1 MLVKTVMM
9 KSRVLTTVTSDTK
22 LGEALKIMND
32 NNMASM
38 PVVDG
43 STFKGSIEKSA
54 IYESYFENND
64 NADKD
69 KFLTD
74 NKVSDLIK
82 KDMPVIGEA
91 EEIENA
97 VALLEKMNV
106 SFVAVI
112 NKETNKFLGI
122 LTHKIVFKQFTELFG
137 LNQGHRISVIA
148 FDVPGQLSKLSN
160 IVTENGGNII
170 SLVVMNPESYIDNKE
185 IIVRLTTD
193 NINETVEAIKNAGF
207 KINMN

>member
-22 LGEALKIMND
+22 LGEALKIMHD

-38 PVVDG
+38 PVIDG

-54 IYESYFENND
+54 IYENYFESD
-64 NADKD
+64 NCDKE

-74 NKVSDLIK
+74 NKVSDSIK
-82 KDMPVIGEA
+82 TDMPVIGED

-170 SLVVMNPESYIDNKE
+170 SLVVMNPESYLDNKE

-193 NINETVEAIKNAGF
+193 NITETVEAIKSAGF
-207 KINMN
+207 KIND

>member
-9 KSRVLTTVTSDTK
+9 KSSVLTTVTSDTK
-22 LGEALKIMND
+22 LGEALKIMHD

-38 PVVDG
+38 PVIDG
-43 STFKGSIEKSA
+43 SEFKGAIEKSA
-54 IYESYFENND
+54 IYEKYFECD
-64 NADKD
+64 NCNKE
-69 KFLTD
+69 KFLAD
-74 NKVSDLIK
+74 NIVSDLIK
-82 KDMPVIGEA
+82 TEIPVIGA
-91 EEIENA
+91 YEEIENA

-137 LNQGHRISVIA
+137 LNQGHRVSVIA

-170 SLVVMNPESYIDNKE
+170 SLVVLNPESYLDNKE
-185 IIVRLTTD
+185 IIIRLNTD
-193 NINETVEAIKNAGF
+193 NITETVEAIKSAGF
-207 KINMN
+207 KIND